1 MMKANGTTRPNIR
14 GHSSTASDVTICVLI
29 PGGGAPKFDTNSITG
44 VLERSIR
51 RLAANFLGTVPEDE
65 QVRLVAYDAV
75 SQLLETIPGPATQ
88 AAYPAGPQEVSVYLR
103 RFR

>member
-1 MMKANGTTRPNIR
+1 MMRVNGRTRANMR
-14 GHSSTASDVTICVLI
+14 GHGTTASDVSICVLM
-29 PGGGAPKFDTNSITG
+29 PGGCAPKFDTNSMTG

-51 RLAANFLGTVPEDE
+51 RLAASFLGTVPDDE

-75 SQLLETIPGPATQ
+75 SQLVETIPGPATQ